1 MTNRKHDPVHTWP
14 TKVLVYFVHF
24 WIKGCD
30 TMHKKPCGCSVTHSF
45 KRGGASPA
53 ISPTPIWMVLLFWPL
68 KSAFARLL
76 LILWLATRDIF
87 HILKLLYKMFCVAL
101 ADQTNRRDVPHAS
114 RRFIT
119 LLNAFNKVVSRLCS
133 DGSTPPRCLCVCTTL
148 ITSVVFVCSP
158 LCVPFWQRCC
168 VIAFC
173 FMRGSWFNMMRKK
186 NPKKHRPN
194 SQISCSWVRGK
205 CSSREQTPV
214 PVPRAP
220 PGPRTCRWHLAP
232 RFHLR

>member
-1 MTNRKHDPVHTWP
+1 
-14 TKVLVYFVHF
+14 
-24 WIKGCD
+24 
-30 TMHKKPCGCSVTHSF
+30 
-45 KRGGASPA
+45 
-53 ISPTPIWMVLLFWPL
+53 MVLLFWPL

-76 LILWLATRDIF
+76 LILRLATRDIF

-158 LCVPFWQRCC
+158 LCVFHFGNGAALLRFASWE
-168 VIAFC
+168 AA
-173 FMRGSWFNMMRKK
+173 GSIWWGKKKRKK
-186 NPKKHRPN
+186 NHRPN